1 MLSKNC
7 LEMFKIELSWVKE
20 QLYKAVSWLE
30 GNKHVYDYPS
40 SNTIIINTEQL
51 KYHFTII

>member
-1 MLSKNC
+1 
-7 LEMFKIELSWVKE
+7 MFKIELSWVKE